1 MRCVTWRAI
10 FCQALQ
16 NGKFAAP
23 VMTLAKKIGIP
34 VMLVDIR
41 MEASHQE
48 LPGLDLLR
56 HGTERAL
63 QWLFERYWQG
73 LASKLTAHS
82 YSVPAHPL
90 PPPPPRLFYPRPCVI
105 SQVACWGTTGF
116 ISF

>member
-1 MRCVTWRAI
+1 MKINAFPTPPPLPGRGLSSR
-10 FCQALQ
+10 
-16 NGKFAAP
+16 NGKYAAP

-63 QWLFERYWQG
+63 QW
-73 LASKLTAHS
+73 
-82 YSVPAHPL
+82 
-90 PPPPPRLFYPRPCVI
+90 
-105 SQVACWGTTGF
+105 
-116 ISF
+116 